1 MLLKKIIPSVICLFS
16 INLATAQL
24 NFNWV
29 KQLGGL
35 GTEVGTNLTTD
46 NFGNVYT
53 VGWFEG
59 TVDFDPGVGIFNLSS
74 SGDKDVFISKLNS
87 AGSFVWAKKI
97 GGTSYDYSK
106 SIFVDLSG
114 NIFIAGNFKGSANFD
129 PGNTNITLTSSGID
143 DIFISKFDSL
153 GNHKWTKK
161 IGGLYGDIGQKI
173 TGDKNGNIYCTG
185 YFTGTVDFDPGA
197 TVYNLNYIAGND
209 IFILKLNTNGDF
221 VWVKQQGGNSIDQ
234 GLDITIDNSGYI
246 YTTGVF
252 QSTADFDPGASIYN
266 LTSVGGSDVF
276 ISKLDSTGSFVW
288 ARKIGGTST
297 DLANSISIDASNNIY
312 ITGYFWGT
320 SDFDPSNTV
329 YNLTSSGLSDIFISK
344 FDSAGN
350 YLWAKKMGGTS
361 YDQAL
366 SVINDSIGH
375 VFTTGY
381 FNGTCDFD
389 PSSDTLNLISIGAS
403 DSFISCLDS
412 LGNSVWT
419 KSYGSTFN
427 DVGYGL
433 SSKISGSLYSC
444 GGFQGTIDFDFSSNV
459 FNLTSIDS
467 VDTYI
472 FKLSDIAIGLN
483 EKHQSQTISFFPN
496 PAQNQLNFD
505 IKPSDNFNIELFNNL
520 GQLLINEEINS
531 VKKIIDIHSLANGI
545 YFIKII
551 DNSGK
556 TSSIKFIKNN

>member
-1 MLLKKIIPSVICLFS
+1 MSVIFLFS
-16 INLATAQL
+16 INLATAQS

-106 SIFVDLSG
+106 SIFVDING
-114 NIFIAGNFKGSANFD
+114 NIFIIGNFKGSANFD

-185 YFTGTVDFDPGA
+185 YFTGTVDFDPGT

-234 GLDITIDNSGYI
+234 GLDINIDNSGYI

-252 QSTADFDPGASIYN
+252 QSTADFDPGTSIYN
-266 LTSVGGSDVF
+266 LTSTGGSDVF
-276 ISKLDSTGSFVW
+276 ISKLDSTGRFVW

-329 YNLTSSGLSDIFISK
+329 YNLTSTGLSDIFISK

-381 FNGTCDFD
+381 FSGTCDFD
-389 PSSDTLNLISIGAS
+389 PSNDTLNLISIGAS

-412 LGNSVWT
+412 LGNSVWA

-505 IKPSDNFNIELFNNL
+505 VKPSDNFNIELFNNL

-551 DNSGK
+551 DNSGM

>member
-1 MLLKKIIPSVICLFS
+1 MLLKKIIASILCLFS
-16 INLATAQL
+16 INLTTAQS
-24 NFNWV
+24 NFNWA

-59 TVDFDPGVGIFNLSS
+59 TVDFDPGVGVFNLSS

-87 AGSFVWAKKI
+87 SGSFVWAKKI
-97 GGTSYDYSK
+97 GGASYDYSK
-106 SIFVDLSG
+106 SIFVDLTG
-114 NIFIAGNFKGSANFD
+114 NVFITGSFKGSANFD

-143 DIFISKFDSL
+143 DIFISKLDSL
-153 GNHKWTKK
+153 GNHKWTKQ

-197 TVYNLNYIAGND
+197 TIYNLNYIAGND

-234 GLDITIDNSGYI
+234 GLDINLDNSGYI

-252 QSTADFDPGASIYN
+252 QSTADFDPGPSVYN

-276 ISKLDSTGSFVW
+276 ISKMDSTGNFLW
-288 ARKIGGTST
+288 AKKIGGTST
-297 DLANSISIDASNNIY
+297 DLANSISSDEFNNIY
-312 ITGYFWGT
+312 ITGYFFGT
-320 SDFDPSNTV
+320 SDFDPSNMV
-329 YNLTSSGLSDIFISK
+329 YNLTASGLSDIFVLK
-344 FDSAGN
+344 LDSAGN
-350 YLWAKKMGGTS
+350 YLWAKKMGGIS

-366 SVINDSIGH
+366 SVTNDSIGH

-381 FNGTCDFD
+381 FSGTCDFD
-389 PSSDTLNLISIGAS
+389 TSIDTLSLISMGGS

-412 LGNSVWT
+412 LGDLMWVKT
-419 KSYGSTFN
+419 YGSIYN
-427 DVGYGL
+427 DVGYGI

-444 GGFQGTIDFDFSSNV
+444 GGFQGTIDFDFSSAN

-467 VDTYI
+467 VDTYVY
-472 FKLSDIAIGLN
+472 KLSDIVIGLN
-483 EKHQSQTISFFPN
+483 EKYQSQTISFFPN

-505 IKPSDNFNIELFNNL
+505 IKPSDNFDIELFNNL
-520 GQLLINEEINS
+520 GQLLINEKINS
-531 VKKIIDIHSLANGI
+531 VKKTIDIHFLTNGI
-545 YFIKII
+545 YFLKII
-551 DNSGK
+551 DSDRK
-556 TSSIKFIKNN
+556 ISSMKFIKNN